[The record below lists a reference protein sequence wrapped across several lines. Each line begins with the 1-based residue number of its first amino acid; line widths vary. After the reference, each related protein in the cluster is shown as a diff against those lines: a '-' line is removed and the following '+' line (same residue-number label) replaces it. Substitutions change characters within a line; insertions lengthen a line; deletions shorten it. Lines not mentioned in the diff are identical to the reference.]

1 MYELYST
8 DGCHLCDMAYEQV
21 AQLNRVGEVNVV
33 DIVEKDALV
42 VDYGIRIPVIKH
54 MASSDEL
61 GWPFSVDEL
70 AAFFARHAA

>member
-1 MYELYST
+1 MFELYST
-8 DGCHLCDMAYEQV
+8 DGCHLCEMAYEQV
-21 AQLNRVGEVNVV
+21 AQLRRVTDVRVV

-54 MASSDEL
+54 VASKDEL

-70 AAFFARHAA
+70 AAFFASH